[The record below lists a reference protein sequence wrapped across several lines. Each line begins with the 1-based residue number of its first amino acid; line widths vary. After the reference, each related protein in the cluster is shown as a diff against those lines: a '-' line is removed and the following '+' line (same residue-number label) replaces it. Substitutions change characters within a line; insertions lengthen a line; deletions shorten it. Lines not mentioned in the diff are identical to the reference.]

1 MQVKHAPM
9 HGSWG
14 QDARASWEALSDLLG
29 EELQVPSPA
38 VAKKKAKRASHDDA
52 DEPEIDPAWRLL
64 PLVRGRQAVLLG
76 GDPREPNRE
85 RLQRAFELTSLEW
98 PAIDG
103 PRRVDSVVG
112 RIRKGTYGLV
122 LVLQPFVAHNE
133 SEPIIET
140 AKAAGT
146 AWALV
151 EGYGV
156 QAVKLGLERFLGGPR
171 SGSLPEEDDVEEVGQ
186 RK

>member
-1 MQVKHAPM
+1 
-9 HGSWG
+9 
-14 QDARASWEALSDLLG
+14 
-29 EELQVPSPA
+29 
-38 VAKKKAKRASHDDA
+38 
-52 DEPEIDPAWRLL
+52 
-64 PLVRGRQAVLLG
+64 
-76 GDPREPNRE
+76 
-85 RLQRAFELTSLEW
+85 
-98 PAIDG
+98 
-103 PRRVDSVVG
+103 
-112 RIRKGTYGLV
+112 
-122 LVLQPFVAHNE
+122 VLQPFVAHNE